1 MAGGRRPAAGALEQR
16 YPQAR
21 FLGYRHGRALADAYR
36 AASVLVFP
44 SLTDTY
50 GLVMLEALA
59 CGVPVAAFAV
69 PGPLDVLQQGVTG
82 VMHEDLGEAC
92 RQALALDAGLRALG
106 AGAVLAGFGGGVP
119 GAAGERPTD
128 CAGMARRTAG
138 GVRRT

>member
-1 MAGGRRPAAGALEQR
+1 M
-16 YPQAR
+16 
-21 FLGYRHGRALADAYR
+21 
-36 AASVLVFP
+36 LVFP

-92 RQALALDAGLRALG
+92 RQALALDRQVCGRWAREQSWRVSAEEFLALQASG
-106 AGAVLAGFGGGVP
+106 P
-119 GAAGERPTD
+119 
-128 CAGMARRTAG
+128 RTAPEWRDELPAALDELRG
-138 GVRRT
+138 